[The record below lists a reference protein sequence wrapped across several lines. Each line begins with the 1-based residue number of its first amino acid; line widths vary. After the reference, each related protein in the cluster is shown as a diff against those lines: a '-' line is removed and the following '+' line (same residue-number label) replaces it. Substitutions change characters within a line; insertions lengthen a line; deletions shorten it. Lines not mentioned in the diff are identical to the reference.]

1 MFTVAPAISILAT
14 VIVLANAL
22 GIVLPWIRLSVIGNL
37 MYETT
42 AAEAAMEF
50 VSKKF
55 QDIMNTYNRND
66 L

>member
-1 MFTVAPAISILAT
+1 MGKFTAEQKP
-14 VIVLANAL
+14 
-22 GIVLPWIRLSVIGNL
+22 L
-37 MYETT
+37 MDKSLDK